1 MATKEIP
8 AQLEINSEI
17 EMLKEGI
24 DDYLESDI
32 RRNYPEMK
40 RVGKKQID

>member
-1 MATKEIP
+1 MATKEVP

-17 EMLKEGI
+17 EMFKEGI

-32 RRNYPEMK
+32 RRN
-40 RVGKKQID
+40 